1 MDPIASHSEDFFRD
15 ASSESTKAISR
26 SWGNRIL
33 SAICITLSLLTLVPL
48 ISIVFLVVK
57 NGLPLIL
64 PWLVFPDH
72 FPFIGLDFKEGAP
85 FFNSAIFTDLP
96 PAAGMVGGGFG
107 NAIIGTFVM
116 VGLGL
121 VLAAPIGILSAI
133 FINEYAPASRLSQAV
148 RLVAKLL
155 TGIPS
160 IICGVFAFAV
170 VVATTGTFSAFAGG
184 VALAV
189 LMLPT
194 ILLTSEQALMSV
206 QSTYREASYGLGA
219 TKFQTIVRIV
229 LPDALPAIMT
239 GVMLAVA
246 RAAGETAPL
255 IFTALFSQFWA
266 KSLGEPTASLSVLI
280 YNFSTMPF
288 PYQLQMAWTAS
299 LVLVVLVTLA
309 NVTAQVVFSKK
320 NY

>member
-1 MDPIASHSEDFFRD
+1 MDPIITHSQSFFEPD
-15 ASSESTKAISR
+15 SAESTKAVAR
-26 SWGNRIL
+26 SLGNRVL
-33 SAICITLSLLTLVPL
+33 SSICITLSLLTLVPL
-48 ISIVFLVVK
+48 VSIIYLVLK
-57 NGLPLIL
+57 NGLPLL
-64 PWLVFPDH
+64 NWSVFT
-72 FPFIGLDFKEGAP
+72 E
-85 FFNSAIFTDLP
+85 LP

-107 NAIIGTFVM
+107 NAVIGTLVM
-116 VGLGL
+116 VGFGL
-121 VLAAPIGILSAI
+121 VIAAPIGILSAI
-133 FINEYAPASRLSQAV
+133 YIYEYSPTSRLAQAV

-170 VVATTGTFSAFAGG
+170 VVSTTGTFSAYAGG

-194 ILLTSEQALMSV
+194 ILLTSEQALIGV
-206 QSTYREASYGLGA
+206 QNAYREASYGLGA
-219 TKFQTIVRIV
+219 TKFQTIVRIA

-239 GVMLAVA
+239 GIMLAVA

-280 YNFSTMPF
+280 YNFSTVPF
-288 PYQLQMAWTAS
+288 PHQIQMAWTAS
-299 LVLVVLVTLA
+299 LVLVAFVTVANIAAQLA
-309 NVTAQVVFSKK
+309 FSKK
-320 NY
+320 Q